1 MDINKKEYDL
11 PISNIQGE
19 CGTFSGFIKIFDS
32 RYGRDP
38 LIENE
43 LMLLCLSF
51 RHVLDPGNC
60 NLVKHSVCL

>member
-1 MDINKKEYDL
+1 MICQYQIFKENAVL
-11 PISNIQGE
+11 SL
-19 CGTFSGFIKIFDS
+19 GFIKIFDS

-43 LMLLCLSF
+43 VMLLCLSF